1 MNSRANGSGIDS
13 AAGQPRVL
21 IVTMI
26 EGIEAKAGGIA
37 DHLGVGIDV
46 AAGRAAAL
54 RLLERK
60 PYSVVVLD
68 QMLAETDPQGA
79 DLLWRHS
86 GLAVPLQI
94 SLSIA
99 GSLRLERELRMA
111 LARRSREQELARVAA
126 SAGVDAEIKD
136 AVTAFLLE
144 SQLALQECNVPP
156 QVETRL
162 RTMAGIAHRLRANL
176 QKTLTASPD
185 RGIEC
190 GNPRK

>member
-1 MNSRANGSGIDS
+1 
-13 AAGQPRVL
+13 
-21 IVTMI
+21 
-26 EGIEAKAGGIA
+26 
-37 DHLGVGIDV
+37 
-46 AAGRAAAL
+46 
-54 RLLERK
+54 
-60 PYSVVVLD
+60 
-68 QMLAETDPQGA
+68 
-79 DLLWRHS
+79 
-86 GLAVPLQI
+86 
-94 SLSIA
+94 
-99 GSLRLERELRMA
+99 MA

-144 SQLALQECNVPP
+144 SQLALQECNIPP

-162 RTMAGIAHRLRANL
+162 RTLAGIAHRLRANL